1 TVSVLSVDE
10 TGAAK
15 IKGSR
20 TVTVDGRP
28 QAITLEGKVRA
39 EDVDASNRVL
49 SGRIADAVITYK
61 GQKIGPRTGIIG
73 KVLGMLWPSDGPS
86 CWQVVSCSPRSRS
99 PRRPASRAS
108 PS

>member
-1 TVSVLSVDE
+1 MLDNSRDVGEAGHSGDLTAVLTVSVVSVDE

-28 QAITLEGKVRA
+28 QAITLEGRVRA

-49 SGRIADAVITYK
+49 SGRIADARITYK
-61 GQKIGPRTGIIG
+61 GQKIGPRTGIMG
-73 KVLGMLWPSDGPS
+73 KVLGMLWP
-86 CWQVVSCSPRSRS
+86 
-99 PRRPASRAS
+99 
-108 PS
+108 